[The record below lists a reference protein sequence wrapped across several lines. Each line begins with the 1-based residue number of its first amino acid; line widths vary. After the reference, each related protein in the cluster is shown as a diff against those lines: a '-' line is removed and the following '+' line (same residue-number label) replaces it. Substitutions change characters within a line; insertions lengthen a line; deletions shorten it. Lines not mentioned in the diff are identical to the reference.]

1 MNNANGSNKRS
12 ELFLKLLMSNE
23 VRIFSHILKLVP
35 NLADA
40 EDIMQET
47 AGIMWRKFDQFRED
61 TNFVA
66 WAIEIAH
73 YRVLDYRRK
82 KCGSPMIYENEIFD
96 QMVSLARGT
105 SEQDG
110 RRLEALRRCLA
121 KLQDRQRRLIVLRY
135 YDDIRPKEIA
145 TQLGMSVHAVYK
157 SLSRIYEQLLMC
169 IRRTPEFE
177 ELR

>member
-1 MNNANGSNKRS
+1 MNDSNDSNKRS
-12 ELFLKLLMSNE
+12 ELFLKLLMANE
-23 VRIFSHILKLVP
+23 VRIFSHILRLVP

-47 AGIMWRKFDQFRED
+47 AGIMWRKFDQFREG

-82 KCGSPMIYENEIFD
+82 KRGSPMIYESEIFD
-96 QMVSLARGT
+96 QIVSLARET
-105 SEQDG
+105 SAQDD
-110 RRLEALRRCLA
+110 RRLEALRWCLA
-121 KLQDRQRRLIVLRY
+121 KLEDRQRRLIMLRY

-145 TQLGMSVHAVYK
+145 TRLGMSVHAVYK
-157 SLSRIYEQLLMC
+157 SLSRIYGQLLMC
-169 IRRTPEFE
+169 IKRAPTFE
-177 ELR
+177 ELH

>member
-1 MNNANGSNKRS
+1 MNDANGSNKRS

-23 VRIFSHILKLVP
+23 VRIFSYILRLVP
-35 NLADA
+35 NFADA

-47 AGIMWRKFDQFRED
+47 AGIMWRKFDQFREA

-66 WAIEIAH
+66 WAMEIAH

-82 KCGSPMIYENEIFD
+82 KCRSPMIYENEIFD
-96 QMVSLARGT
+96 QMVSLAREA
-105 SEQDG
+105 SVQDD

-121 KLQDRQRRLIVLRY
+121 KLKDRQRRLITLRY
-135 YDDIRPKEIA
+135 YNDIKPKKIA
-145 TQLGMSVHAVYK
+145 IRLGMSVHAVYK

-169 IRRTPEFE
+169 IRKTPTFE

>member
-1 MNNANGSNKRS
+1 
-12 ELFLKLLMSNE
+12 MSNE

-82 KCGSPMIYENEIFD
+82 KCGSAMIYENEIFD
-96 QMVSLARGT
+96 QMVSLA
-105 SEQDG
+105 
-110 RRLEALRRCLA
+110 
-121 KLQDRQRRLIVLRY
+121 
-135 YDDIRPKEIA
+135 
-145 TQLGMSVHAVYK
+145 
-157 SLSRIYEQLLMC
+157 
-169 IRRTPEFE
+169 
-177 ELR
+177 

>member
-23 VRIFSHILKLVP
+23 VRIFSYILRLVP

-47 AGIMWRKFDQFRED
+47 AGIMWRKFDQFQKA

-73 YRVLDYRRK
+73 YRVLDYRREK
-82 KCGSPMIYENEIFD
+82 RRSPMLYESEIFE
-96 QMVSLARGT
+96 QMVSLAREAGQ
-105 SEQDG
+105 QDD
-110 RRLEALRRCLA
+110 RRLDALRRCLA
-121 KLQDRQRRLIVLRY
+121 KLQDRQRRLIMLRY
-135 YDDIRPKEIA
+135 YDGIGPKEIA
-145 TQLGMSVHAVYK
+145 TRLGMSVHAVYK
-157 SLSRIYEQLLMC
+157 SLSRIYEQLLRC
-169 IRRTPEFE
+169 IRKTPAFE

>member
-1 MNNANGSNKRS
+1 VNNANGSNKRS

-23 VRIFSHILKLVP
+23 VRIFSYILKLVP

-47 AGIMWRKFDQFRED
+47 AGIMWRKFDQFQKA

-82 KCGSPMIYENEIFD
+82 KSRSPMIYESEIFE
-96 QMVSLARGT
+96 QMVSLARET
-105 SEQDG
+105 SKQDD
-110 RRLEALRRCLA
+110 RRLEALRRCLT
-121 KLQDRQRRLIVLRY
+121 KLQDRQRRLIMLRY

-145 TQLGMSVHAVYK
+145 TRLGMSVHAVYK

-169 IRRTPEFE
+169 IRRTPAFK
-177 ELR
+177 ELH